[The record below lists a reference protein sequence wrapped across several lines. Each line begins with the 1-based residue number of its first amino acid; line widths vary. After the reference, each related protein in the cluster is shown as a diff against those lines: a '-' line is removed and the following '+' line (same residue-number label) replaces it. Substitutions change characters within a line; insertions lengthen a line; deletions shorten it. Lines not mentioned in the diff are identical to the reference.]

1 MVIDKWLNFYFRESK
16 NVFFRILIHFLFW
29 TLVCLF
35 NWIINYGSFPYTSGS
50 EKYYYLLNCSVV
62 ICFTYLFPCLFSNT
76 RSWLLLLLAVFL
88 SVVFFM
94 YFNYYSITLLN
105 QYSPNERGFMSRYKG
120 LLGDIN
126 FSDIWKHRGLFGVT
140 FNTTIYLFYLPM
152 VIKLSYEVI
161 KKLYFERR
169 LKEENMQ
176 LELDFLRA
184 QVNPHF
190 LFNTVNNIY
199 SMVLDNERAA
209 NSLLRLADLMR
220 YTLYEA
226 GNESVPLKRELEFIN
241 EYIDLERL
249 RLPHHKTIHLEIKGD
264 IKTQVIKPLILIT
277 FVENAIK
284 HGINK
289 TNGSAHADIKI
300 EIKNNDLVLHCSNSV
315 VADIKPE
322 GLGLSNTLKRLSYY
336 YPDRHQYTQTT
347 ENGNYTVVLHIA
359 L

>member
-1 MVIDKWLNFYFRESK
+1 MTLTKIFELYFTSSEK
-16 NVFFRILIHFLFW
+16 PKVK
-29 TLVCLF
+29 TLVHIVFWLVMLYF
-35 NWIINYGSFPYTSGS
+35 NWTISFGSYDSKSGS
-50 EKYYYLLNCSVV
+50 EVYYYLTNCLLILGVFYSSGFLLRLSDAV
-62 ICFTYLFPCLFSNT
+62 L
-76 RSWLLLLLAVFL
+76 WKALLLGL
-88 SVVFFM
+88 SFIFVL
-94 YFNYYSITLLN
+94 YFNYYVITLLN
-105 QYSPNERGFMSRYKG
+105 AHFIHEKGFLYRYKAMI
-120 LLGDIN
+120 GDVS
-126 FSDIWKHRGLFGVT
+126 FVGIWKSPKVIALT
-140 FNTTIYLFYLPM
+140 FSTTIYLFYLPL
-152 VIKLSYEVI
+152 IFKLLYEVF
-161 KKLYFERR
+161 KKLYYERK

-284 HGINK
+284 HGINM

-315 VADIKPE
+315 VADIQPE

-336 YPDRHQYTQTT
+336 YADRHQYTQTT